1 MASPT
6 INLNDSLPAAPAGG
20 VNVKWQSVASVH
32 GAGGPT
38 NVTAYIPTTALPT
51 GSPTGTLHS
60 LVFDGNTP
68 FGNTNQLG
76 VSWEN
81 YGAGSG
87 TFAINSTG
95 VSGSNPGNWKLTSGT
110 ASYGCIKNDAVSN
123 QIDLN
128 IFAQFQAY
136 VALGGTS
143 SGGYWIGFSSL
154 AAASLSAT
162 NPNGSI
168 VAFRFIQGTDT
179 HYQAY
184 VGTATGT
191 FTAVDTGIA
200 PDTNFHQLKIQQD
213 NSGNLTFYIDGT
225 LVATISAGATGIP
238 SGSTAMS
245 EVIDCYVGS
254 STVTMLVHSVVW
266 WSKF

>member
-6 INLNDSLPAAPAGG
+6 INLNDVLPAAPAGG
-20 VNVKWQSVASVH
+20 VNVKWQSVASVRS
-32 GAGGPT
+32 GGPL
-38 NVTAYIPTTALPT
+38 NASAYIPTTALPT

-68 FGNTNQLG
+68 FGGGNQQG
-76 VSWEN
+76 VNWEN
-81 YGAGSG
+81 YGAGGGS
-87 TFAINSTG
+87 FAVNTSG
-95 VSGSNPGNWKLTSGT
+95 VSANNPGNWKLQSGT
-110 ASYGCIKNDAVSN
+110 ASYGCIKNDAGSN
-123 QIDLN
+123 QVDLD

-136 VALGGTS
+136 VALGSTA
-143 SGGYWIGFSSL
+143 SGGYWIGLSSL

-168 VAFRFIQGTDT
+168 IAFRFIQGTDT

-184 VGTATGT
+184 VGTATAT

-200 PDTNFHQLKIQQD
+200 PDTNFHQFKIQQD

-225 LVATISAGATGIP
+225 LVATINVGTTGIP
-238 SGSTAMS
+238 VASTAMS
-245 EVIDCYVGS
+245 ETIDCYVGS
-254 STVTMLVHSVVW
+254 STVSILVHSVVW
-266 WSKF
+266 WSRF